1 MPPNRTNQP
10 NQLKHK
16 AINSQKALPY
26 IIHFVLCPIDENKQ
40 VIPENIISQIKK
52 LFDENNISY
61 WLDENGLSGQDFT
74 HLIASKIRESSLFLF
89 VSSEHSNRSKWTSRE
104 IGVADKF

>member
-1 MPPNRTNQP
+1 MKYDVFISYAR
-10 NQLKHK
+10 LD
-16 AINSQKALPY
+16 Y
-26 IIHFVLCPIDENKQ
+26 IDENKQ

-74 HLIASKIRESSLFLF
+74 HLIATKIRESSLFLF
-89 VSSEHSNRSKWTSRE
+89 VSSSIQIVRNGLAEK
-104 IGVADKF
+104 